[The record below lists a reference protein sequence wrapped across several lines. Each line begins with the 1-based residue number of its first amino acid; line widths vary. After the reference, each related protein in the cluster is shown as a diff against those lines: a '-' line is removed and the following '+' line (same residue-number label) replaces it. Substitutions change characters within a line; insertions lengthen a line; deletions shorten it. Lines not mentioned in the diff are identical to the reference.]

1 MEGSDVRGKGYS
13 CLRFA
18 YCLNGIFIGG
28 LHVYDRVHNGP
39 RQIWW
44 SMYGDFG
51 PLWHTA
57 AVQLDLT
64 SVSEVGAFDTH
75 YIARVP
81 IHNTKQWASTNPRYS
96 LEALIRN

>member
-1 MEGSDVRGKGYS
+1 MEGSDVRGKGYF

-18 YCLNGIFIGG
+18 YCLNGFFIGS
-28 LHVYDRVHNGP
+28 LRVYDRVRHRP
-39 RQIWW
+39 RQILW
-44 SMYGDFG
+44 SMSGDFG

-64 SVSEVGAFDTH
+64 SVSEVGAFDIH

-81 IHNTKQWASTNPRYS
+81 IHKTK
-96 LEALIRN
+96 